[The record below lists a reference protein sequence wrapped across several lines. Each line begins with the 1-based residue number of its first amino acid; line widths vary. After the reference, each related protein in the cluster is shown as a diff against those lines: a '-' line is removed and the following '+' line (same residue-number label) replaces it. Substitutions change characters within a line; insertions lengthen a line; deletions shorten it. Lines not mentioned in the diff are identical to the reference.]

1 MEGERNNEM
10 KWKVGREVTS
20 EGARAGP
27 IEVQTFL
34 SPCGEEGDGRRAR
47 GVGFLFKEATD
58 AGRKDL
64 GSRDWGANEMG

>member
-20 EGARAGP
+20 EGAREGP

-34 SPCGEEGDGRRAR
+34 SPCGEEGDGRRR
-47 GVGFLFKEATD
+47 GVGFLLKEATD

-64 GSRDWGANEMG
+64 GSRDRGANSMG